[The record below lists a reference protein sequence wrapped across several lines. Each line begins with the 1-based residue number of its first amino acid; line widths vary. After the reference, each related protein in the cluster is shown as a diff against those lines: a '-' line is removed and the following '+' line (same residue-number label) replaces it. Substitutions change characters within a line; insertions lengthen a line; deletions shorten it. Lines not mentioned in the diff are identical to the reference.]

1 MATRHQARLAAISL
15 LYSQDMNGGGEDFA
29 DEYLEEKRIRN
40 EQRNWTLAL
49 LRGASENLAAVDAL
63 IDENLKEFK
72 LAEISALE
80 RAILRLGTY
89 ELRFT
94 DTDAGIVINEA
105 INSAKELGISS
116 KFINGVL
123 DALKDSP
130 VNIAADKISKPTA
143 TASENLEI
151 TTEAVK
157 NFKSAAAK
165 SSAVSDSDDTAKN
178 FIPAGAD
185 GETKNFTKKKRS
197 GTPKNST
204 ASRSRPSKKPVN
216 LKTRSA
222 SAKKSE
228 SVASKKF
235 KTEKNFKTG
244 DKFKTEKNF
253 KTGDKFKTEKTGKN
267 FKAGE
272 RGKNFKAGERG
283 EDAAPKKEGADRN
296 FRVGKSTAPKKGA
309 AGKNTAPK
317 SSAGRKSSTAPK
329 KSAGGRSAVSK
340 RPAGNKGAVRKSTA
354 PKSSTF
360 KKPRVKAGL

>member
-15 LYSQDMNGGGEDFA
+15 LYSRDMNGGGEDFA

-80 RAILRLGTY
+80 RAILRLGAY

-143 TASENLEI
+143 TTSENLET
-151 TTEAVK
+151 TTEAAK
-157 NFKSAAAK
+157 NFKSAAAG

-178 FIPAGAD
+178 FIPAGAN
-185 GETKNFTKKKRS
+185 GETKNFTRAKRS

-204 ASRSRPSKKPVN
+204 ASRSRPSKKPAN
-216 LKTRSA
+216 MKTRSA

-228 SVASKKF
+228 STASKKF

-244 DKFKTEKNF
+244 DKFE
-253 KTGDKFKTEKTGKN
+253 TEKTGKN

-283 EDAAPKKEGADRN
+283 KDAAPKKEGADRN
-296 FRVGKSTAPKKGA
+296 FKVGKNTVPKKGT

-317 SSAGRKSSTAPK
+317 SSAGRKISTAPK
-329 KSAGGRSAVSK
+329 KSAGGRGTISK
-340 RPAGNKGAVRKSTA
+340 RPAGNKGAVRGKD
-354 PKSSTF
+354 K
-360 KKPRVKAGL
+360 R

>member
-15 LYSQDMNGGGEDFA
+15 LYSKDMNGGGEDFA

-80 RAILRLGTY
+80 RAILRLGAY

-105 INSAKELGISS
+105 INSAKELGISPR
-116 KFINGVL
+116 FINGVL

-130 VNIAADKISKPTA
+130 VNIATNKISEPNTTASVNSELSTA
-143 TASENLEI
+143 TSEN
-151 TTEAVK
+151 
-157 NFKSAAAK
+157 FKPVAAK
-165 SSAVSDSDDTAKN
+165 SSAVLDTNVAAKN
-178 FIPAGAD
+178 FIPADTD
-185 GETKNFTKKKRS
+185 GETKNFTKTKRS

-204 ASRSRPSKKPVN
+204 ASRSRPSKKPAN

-228 SVASKKF
+228 AAASKKF
-235 KTEKNFKTG
+235 KTEGNFKA
-244 DKFKTEKNF
+244 
-253 KTGDKFKTEKTGKN
+253 GDKFKTEKTGKN
-267 FKAGE
+267 FKTGERSKNFKTSE
-272 RGKNFKAGERG
+272 RGK
-283 EDAAPKKEGADRN
+283 DVVPKKEGADRN
-296 FRVGKSTAPKKGA
+296 FRVDKSAAPKKSA
-309 AGKNTAPK
+309 TGKNTAPK
-317 SSAGRKSSTAPK
+317 SSTGRKSSTAPK
-329 KSAGGRSAVSK
+329 KSAGGGGTVSK
-340 RPAGNKGAVRKSTA
+340 RPAGSKGAVRGKD
-354 PKSSTF
+354 K
-360 KKPRVKAGL
+360 R

>member
-15 LYSQDMNGGGEDFA
+15 LYSRDMNGGGEDFA

-80 RAILRLGTY
+80 RAILRLGAY

-130 VNIAADKISKPTA
+130 VNIATDKISKPNT
-143 TASENLEI
+143 TASENSKP
-151 TTEAVK
+151 T
-157 NFKSAAAK
+157 AAK
-165 SSAVSDSDDTAKN
+165 SSAISDSNVAAKN
-178 FIPAGAD
+178 FIPTGTD
-185 GETKNFTKKKRS
+185 DETKNFTKAKRS
-197 GTPKNST
+197 GTPKNYT
-204 ASRSRPSKKPVN
+204 ASRSGASKKSAN
-216 LKTRSA
+216 LKTRNA
-222 SAKKSE
+222 PTKKS
-228 SVASKKF
+228 VAGKKF
-235 KTEKNFKTG
+235 KTEGNFKA
-244 DKFKTEKNF
+244 
-253 KTGDKFKTEKTGKN
+253 GDKFKTEKTGKN
-267 FKAGE
+267 FKTGERSKNFKTDE
-272 RGKNFKAGERG
+272 RGK
-283 EDAAPKKEGADRN
+283 DAAPKREGADRN
-296 FRVGKSTAPKKGA
+296 FKVGKNAAPKKSA
-309 AGKNTAPK
+309 AGKNTTPK

-329 KSAGGRSAVSK
+329 KSAGGRGAISK
-340 RPAGNKGAVRKSTA
+340 RPAGNKGAVRGKD
-354 PKSSTF
+354 KQ
-360 KKPRVKAGL
+360 

>member
-15 LYSQDMNGGGEDFA
+15 LYSRDMNGGGEDFA

-80 RAILRLGTY
+80 RAILRLGAY

-130 VNIAADKISKPTA
+130 VNIAADKISKPNTAGVNSELATA
-143 TASENLEI
+143 TSEN
-151 TTEAVK
+151 
-157 NFKSAAAK
+157 FKPAAAK
-165 SSAVSDSDDTAKN
+165 NSAISDSNVVAKN
-178 FIPAGAD
+178 FIPADTD
-185 GETKNFTKKKRS
+185 GETKNFTKAKRS

-204 ASRSRPSKKPVN
+204 ASRSRPSKKPAN

-222 SAKKSE
+222 PAKK

-235 KTEKNFKTG
+235 KTEGNFKA
-244 DKFKTEKNF
+244 
-253 KTGDKFKTEKTGKN
+253 GDKFKTEKTGKN
-267 FKAGE
+267 FKTGE
-272 RGKNFKAGERG
+272 RSKNFKAGERG
-283 EDAAPKKEGADRN
+283 KDVAPKKESADRN
-296 FRVGKSTAPKKGA
+296 FKVGKNAASKKSA

-317 SSAGRKSSTAPK
+317 SSAGRKISTAPK
-329 KSAGGRSAVSK
+329 KSAGSRGAVSK
-340 RPAGNKGAVRKSTA
+340 RPAGGRGTVRGKD
-354 PKSSTF
+354 KQ
-360 KKPRVKAGL
+360 

>member
-15 LYSQDMNGGGEDFA
+15 LYSRDMNGGGEDFA

-80 RAILRLGTY
+80 RAILRLGAY

-105 INSAKELGISS
+105 INSAKELGISP

-130 VNIAADKISKPTA
+130 VNIAADKISKPNTA
-143 TASENLEI
+143 ESVNSELSSTTSENS
-151 TTEAVK
+151 K
-157 NFKSAAAK
+157 PAA
-165 SSAVSDSDDTAKN
+165 AKN
-178 FIPAGAD
+178 FIPADTD
-185 GETKNFTKKKRS
+185 GETKNFTKAKRS

-204 ASRSRPSKKPVN
+204 ASRNRLSKKPAN

-222 SAKKSE
+222 PA
-228 SVASKKF
+228 KKF
-235 KTEKNFKTG
+235 KTEGNFKA
-244 DKFKTEKNF
+244 
-253 KTGDKFKTEKTGKN
+253 GDKFKTEKTGKN
-267 FKAGE
+267 FKTGE
-272 RGKNFKAGERG
+272 RSKNFKAGERG
-283 EDAAPKKEGADRN
+283 KDAAPKKEGADRN
-296 FRVGKSTAPKKGA
+296 FRVGKSAAPKKSA

-317 SSAGRKSSTAPK
+317 SSAGRKISTPK
-329 KSAGGRSAVSK
+329 KSAGSRGAISK
-340 RPAGNKGAVRKSTA
+340 RPAGNKGAVRGKD
-354 PKSSTF
+354 KQ
-360 KKPRVKAGL
+360 

>member
-15 LYSQDMNGGGEDFA
+15 LYSKDMNGGGEDFA

-80 RAILRLGTY
+80 RAILRLGAY

-105 INSAKELGISS
+105 INSAKELGISPR
-116 KFINGVL
+116 FINGVL

-130 VNIAADKISKPTA
+130 VNIAADKISKPNTA
-143 TASENLEI
+143 TSVNSEPSTAASENSEP
-151 TTEAVK
+151 
-157 NFKSAAAK
+157 AAAK
-165 SSAVSDSDDTAKN
+165 NSAISDSNVAAKN
-178 FIPAGAD
+178 FVPTGAD
-185 GETKNFTKKKRS
+185 GETKNFTKAKRG

-204 ASRSRPSKKPVN
+204 ASRSRPSKKPAN

-222 SAKKSE
+222 PAKK

-235 KTEKNFKTG
+235 KTEG
-244 DKFKTEKNF
+244 NF

-267 FKAGE
+267 FKTGERSKNFKTGE
-272 RGKNFKAGERG
+272 RGK
-283 EDAAPKKEGADRN
+283 DAAPKKVGADRN
-296 FRVGKSTAPKKGA
+296 FKASKNAASKKSA
-309 AGKNTAPK
+309 AVKNTAPK
-317 SSAGRKSSTAPK
+317 NSAGRKSSTAPK
-329 KSAGGRSAVSK
+329 KSAGGRGALSK
-340 RPAGNKGAVRKSTA
+340 RPAGNKGAVRGKD
-354 PKSSTF
+354 KQ
-360 KKPRVKAGL
+360 

>member
-15 LYSQDMNGGGEDFA
+15 LYSRDMNGGGEDFA

-105 INSAKELGISS
+105 INSAKELGISPR
-116 KFINGVL
+116 FINGVL

-130 VNIAADKISKPTA
+130 VNIAADKISKPTV
-143 TASENLEI
+143 TASENPEA
-151 TTEAVK
+151 TTEAAK
-157 NFKSAAAK
+157 NSKPATAK
-165 SSAVSDSDDTAKN
+165 NYAVSDSDDTAKN

-185 GETKNFTKKKRS
+185 GKTKNFTRAKRG

-204 ASRSRPSKKPVN
+204 ASRSRPSKKPAN
-216 LKTRSA
+216 MKTRSA

-228 SVASKKF
+228 AAASKKF
-235 KTEKNFKTG
+235 KTER
-244 DKFKTEKNF
+244 NF

-283 EDAAPKKEGADRN
+283 KDAAPKKEGVDRN
-296 FRVGKSTAPKKGA
+296 FRVGKGTAPKKGA

-317 SSAGRKSSTAPK
+317 SSAGRKSSIAPK
-329 KSAGGRSAVSK
+329 KSAGGRGTVSK
-340 RPAGNKGAVRKSTA
+340 RPAGNKGAARGKD
-354 PKSSTF
+354 K
-360 KKPRVKAGL
+360 R

>member
-15 LYSQDMNGGGEDFA
+15 LYSKDMNGGSEDFA

-49 LRGASENLAAVDAL
+49 LHGASENLAAVDAL

-80 RAILRLGTY
+80 RAILRLGAY

-105 INSAKELGISS
+105 INSAKELGISPR
-116 KFINGVL
+116 FINGVL

-130 VNIAADKISKPTA
+130 VNIAVDKISKSNTA
-143 TASENLEI
+143 EGENSEVVTTTSENS
-151 TTEAVK
+151 K
-157 NFKSAAAK
+157 PAAAK
-165 SSAVSDSDDTAKN
+165 SSAVSDSNIAAKN
-178 FIPAGAD
+178 FIPGGAD
-185 GETKNFTKKKRS
+185 GETENFTKAKRS

-204 ASRSRPSKKPVN
+204 ASRSRPSKKPAN

-222 SAKKSE
+222 PAKK

-235 KTEKNFKTG
+235 KTEGNFKV
-244 DKFKTEKNF
+244 
-253 KTGDKFKTEKTGKN
+253 GDKFKTEKTGKN

-272 RGKNFKAGERG
+272 RSKNFKAGERSK
-283 EDAAPKKEGADRN
+283 DAAPKKEGADRN
-296 FRVGKSTAPKKGA
+296 FRVGKSAASKKSA

-329 KSAGGRSAVSK
+329 KSAGGRGAVSK
-340 RPAGNKGAVRKSTA
+340 RPASGRGAVRGKD
-354 PKSSTF
+354 K
-360 KKPRVKAGL
+360 R

>member
-80 RAILRLGTY
+80 RAILRLGAY

-105 INSAKELGISS
+105 INSAKELGISPR
-116 KFINGVL
+116 FINGVL

-130 VNIAADKISKPTA
+130 VNIAADKISKPNTTASVNSELSTA
-143 TASENLEI
+143 TSEN
-151 TTEAVK
+151 
-157 NFKSAAAK
+157 FKPAAAE

-178 FIPAGAD
+178 FIPTGAN
-185 GETKNFTKKKRS
+185 GETKNFTRAKR
-197 GTPKNST
+197 GGAPKNST
-204 ASRSRPSKKPVN
+204 ASRSRPSKKPAN
-216 LKTRSA
+216 MKTRSA
-222 SAKKSE
+222 SVKKSE
-228 SVASKKF
+228 STASK
-235 KTEKNFKTG
+235 
-244 DKFKTEKNF
+244 KFKTEKNF

-283 EDAAPKKEGADRN
+283 KDAAPKKEGADRN
-296 FRVGKSTAPKKGA
+296 FKVGKNAVPKKGT

-317 SSAGRKSSTAPK
+317 SSAGRKISTALK
-329 KSAGGRSAVSK
+329 KSAGGRGTISK
-340 RPAGNKGAVRKSTA
+340 RPADNKGAVRGKD
-354 PKSSTF
+354 K
-360 KKPRVKAGL
+360 R